1 MADHKTTYSTNV
13 NKIKQ
18 AAESNSVLAGK
29 LSKGKERTNRYGMGW
44 NSANIN
50 DVVNKFVPG
59 AKTKEINGK
68 IIFSNGGQF
77 EVVTDVAGGYLRVQ
91 DVSAG
96 KLTYVT
102 LSGDYKPKSI
112 SKSKWKQKT
121 HYRIKKLE
129 EM

>member
-13 NKIKQ
+13 NKMKQ
-18 AAESNSVLAGK
+18 AAESNSVLSEK
-29 LSKGKERTNRYGMGW
+29 LSKGKERVDKYGSGW
-44 NSANIN
+44 ESVNIN
-50 DVVNKFVPG
+50 NVVDKFAPG
-59 AKTKEINGK
+59 ATTRENNGK
-68 IIFSNGGQF
+68 VIFSNGGQF
-77 EVVTDVAGGYLRVQ
+77 EIVADVAGGYLRVQ

-102 LSGDYKPKSI
+102 LSGEYKPKSI
-112 SKSKWKQKT
+112 GKGKWKQMT